1 MTIEFY
7 YGSGSPFAWN
17 VWLVLEHKQLP
28 YEFNLLSL
36 RNGELKTPEYLAI
49 NPHGKVPTLIDD
61 GFVLWEALTIIEYLE
76 ERYPDHP
83 VLPPDIKNRAI
94 ARRIAAEAYSYLYP
108 VIRRLMEQTLFRQ
121 ESMAAPAEVAVSI
134 NELARELAC
143 FEDRLQ
149 QDYFVGSLSVADFTL
164 YPLLALVQ
172 RLHDRLPQLGTKPLI
187 LPRLSAFMQRMEQ
200 LPYLPKTTPPH
211 WKEGQKS

>member
-28 YEFNLLSL
+28 YEFKLLSL

-61 GFVLWEALTIIEYLE
+61 GFVLWEALIIIEYLE
-76 ERYPDHP
+76 DRYPDCP
-83 VLPPDIKNRAI
+83 VLPQDIKARAT

-121 ESMAAPAEVAVSI
+121 EGMAAPAEISSSI
-134 NELARELAC
+134 NELAEELAY

-172 RLHDRLPQLGTKPLI
+172 RLYERIPQLGVGALI
-187 LPRLSAFMQRMEQ
+187 WPKLAAFMQRIEA
-200 LPYLPKTTPPH
+200 LPYSAKTTPPH
-211 WKEGQKS
+211 WKEG